1 MGNIHTH
8 YDNLKVAR
16 AAPQEVIRAAYK
28 VLSQKYH
35 PDKNPGDDKAAR
47 VMALLNT
54 AYGTLADPQR
64 RKEHDEWIAAEEWE
78 LDHSE
83 SAKRR
88 ADTSAR
94 TKSAPTR
101 QVFRRDW
108 KWWCG
113 MAACFSLG
121 GLGGALMQSK
131 FKLMPAAFALAWGT
145 EAGAEAAPAKP
156 ATGLVIRAQPKP
168 ESEPAH
174 ITTAPTPTPLPVP
187 VVQPEI
193 KIAAVSQVI
202 LPAAPP
208 VCDEAPVPLAPNGEP
223 WPQRSGMVAGLPVGN
238 RGSDM
243 QLTVD
248 NGGNAAPMLVKLYDL
263 ERHANV
269 RYLFILPHDKLVVD
283 QLAFGRYEVRY
294 QKIDLGGSAGE
305 GCGSVRGGNATQ

>member
-1 MGNIHTH
+1 MGKIHTH

-47 VMALLNT
+47 VMALINS
-54 AYGTLADPQR
+54 AYGTLADPTR

-88 ADTSAR
+88 AETHTR
-94 TKSAPTR
+94 TKSAPPRATR
-101 QVFRRDW
+101 RRDW

-113 MAACFSLG
+113 MVACFSLG
-121 GLGGALMQSK
+121 GLGGALTQSK
-131 FKLMPAAFALAWGT
+131 FKLMPATLALAWGS
-145 EAGAEAAPAKP
+145 EAGAETAPAKV

-168 ESEPAH
+168 EPEPLH
-174 ITTAPTPTPLPVP
+174 VAPAPLPAA
-187 VVQPEI
+187 QPEI

-202 LPAAPP
+202 LPVAPP
-208 VCDEAPVPLAPNGEP
+208 VCDEAPVPLTPNGEP
-223 WPQRSGMVAGLPVGN
+223 WPQRSGLVAGLPVGN

-263 ERHANV
+263 ERRTNV

-283 QLAFGRYEVRY
+283 QLAFGKYEVRY

-305 GCGSVRGGNATQ
+305 GCGSVRGSAPSVQSAS